1 MNRLAARAIK
11 LEARGRK
18 GWRSYIGQPATAWPD
33 GALLGFLGAEL
44 GRPQGHEPTE
54 AELQAIAAGWD
65 CER

>member
-11 LEARGRK
+11 LEARSRND
-18 GWRSYIGQPATAWPD
+18 WRSYIGQPATAWPD
-33 GALLGFLGAEL
+33 EALLGFLGERL

-54 AELQAIAAGWD
+54 AELQAIAAGCD